1 MRNPGKFTLI
11 ALLAGAIFSV
21 LISIYAFDFNAEE
34 AVGVNIIMF
43 ILMETFVLL
52 PYTLLYLLWWRTF
65 RRKGS
70 WGQRMVLFFTA
81 VIMVLFHIYAY
92 TDALFLSSS
101 STAGLVFFFVPFYS
115 IAGIIVAYYVFSWVL
130 DKRFP
135 NRAVSDR

>member
-92 TDALFLSSS
+92 TDALFSFIIFHS
-101 STAGLVFFFVPFYS
+101 GFGVFLCP
-115 IAGIIVAYYVFSWVL
+115 VL
-130 DKRFP
+130 FHRRHHRSVLCFQLGFG
-135 NRAVSDR
+135 